1 MRPLLPCI
9 SLAFFLSWFIL
20 PLSAQA
26 MGARPVAPSL
36 DGSQWQLRELGGQPV
51 AAKPTPTLSFE
62 AGRVGGSDGCNL
74 IMGGYVAGRDGTLG
88 IQPMASTMRSC
99 EPATMRFA
107 ANYTTTLGAVARYH
121 VEAGSLRLEG
131 KDGALLALF
140 KAQPVSLS
148 GSKWRLIA
156 LNNGR
161 MAVTS
166 VLADTEIHM
175 EFGDD
180 GRVSGHAGCNRFS
193 GPYTADAAT
202 RRFRAGPLMTTRM
215 ACPQPDGRMDQETL
229 FLAALARGETYR
241 RSGESLEIRSGDGAL
256 QASFT
261 LAEK

>member
-1 MRPLLPCI
+1 MRPRPPCI
-9 SLAFFLSWFIL
+9 RLAIFLCLSIL
-20 PLSAQA
+20 PLSPRA

-36 DGSQWQLRELGGQPV
+36 DGTQWQLRELGGQPV

-74 IMGGYVAGRDGTLG
+74 IMGGYVEDRDGTLG
-88 IQPMASTMRSC
+88 IQQTASTMRAC

-107 ANYTTTLGAVARYH
+107 ADYTAALGATARYR
-121 VEAGSLRLEG
+121 VEAGSLRLEN
-131 KDGALLALF
+131 KDGALLAVF
-140 KAQPVSLS
+140 HAQPVTLA
-148 GSKWRLIA
+148 GSTWRLIS

-166 VLADTEIHM
+166 VPADTEIHI
-175 EFGDD
+175 EFGND

-202 RRFRAGPLMTTRM
+202 RRFRAGPLITTRM
-215 ACPQPDGRMDQETL
+215 TCPQPADRMGQEAR

-241 RSGESLEIRSGDGAL
+241 RGGDSLEIRSGDGAL

-261 LAEK
+261 LTEK

>member
-1 MRPLLPCI
+1 MAAT
-9 SLAFFLSWFIL
+9 SSW
-20 PLSAQA
+20 AA
-26 MGARPVAPSL
+26 T
-36 DGSQWQLRELGGQPV
+36 WQV
-51 AAKPTPTLSFE
+51 DS
-62 AGRVGGSDGCNL
+62 
-74 IMGGYVAGRDGTLG
+74 TLG
-88 IQPMASTMRSC
+88 IQPMASTMRAC
-99 EPATMRFA
+99 EPVTMRFA

-156 LNNGR
+156 LNNGEDGGDQR
-161 MAVTS
+161 AGET
-166 VLADTEIHM
+166 TEIHM

-215 ACPQPDGRMDQETL
+215 ACPQPDGRVDQETL

>member
-1 MRPLLPCI
+1 MRPPLPCI
-9 SLAFFLSWFIL
+9 SLAFFLSLSTL
-20 PLSAQA
+20 PQSVQA
-26 MGARPVAPSL
+26 MGARPVTPAL
-36 DGSQWQLRELGGQPV
+36 DGTQWQLRELGAQPV

-74 IMGGYVAGRDGTLG
+74 IMGSYVEGRDGSLG
-88 IQPMASTMRSC
+88 IQPMASTMRAC

-107 ANYTTTLGAVARYH
+107 ADYSAALGAVARYR
-121 VEAGSLRLEG
+121 VEAGSLHLED
-131 KDGALLALF
+131 KDGALLAKF
-140 KAQPVSLS
+140 KAQTISLA

-166 VLADTEIHM
+166 VLADTEVHI

-180 GRVSGHAGCNRFS
+180 GRVAGHAGCNRFS

-215 ACPQPDGRMDQETL
+215 ACPQPDGRMGQETQ